1 MTKSTTVIS
10 RKRGPAATGKGIP
23 ILVRLQPDM
32 LAGLDQ
38 YASEHEITRP
48 EAVRLIIKDWMGK
61 HLVIKGK

>member
-1 MTKSTTVIS
+1 
-10 RKRGPAATGKGIP
+10 
-23 ILVRLQPDM
+23 M